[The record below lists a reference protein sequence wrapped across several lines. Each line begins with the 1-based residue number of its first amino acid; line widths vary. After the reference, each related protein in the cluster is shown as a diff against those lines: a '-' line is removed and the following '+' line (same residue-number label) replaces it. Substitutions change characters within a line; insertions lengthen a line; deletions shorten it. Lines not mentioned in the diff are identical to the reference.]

1 MTHMENQAVVQDNKQ
16 RKSLAVDVKTYD
28 LLQDI
33 CRTDLRSIINQ
44 LKLLIEKEHKRLN
57 TLTD

>member
-1 MTHMENQAVVQDNKQ
+1 MNHMENQAVILSNKQ
-16 RKSLAVDVKTYD
+16 RKSLAVDGKTYD

-33 CRTDLRSIINQ
+33 CKTEHRSIINQ

-57 TLTD
+57 TITD